1 MKLHVEALELETT
14 HPFVIARGG
23 AQRFEN
29 LVLRIEADGLVG
41 EGEGSATH
49 YYGET
54 PAIARL
60 ALEKLLDGLADTLSE
75 AVGAGLDLALQRF
88 VAAAQARG
96 LPVTVRDHPTAPH
109 AFDLRDD
116 SAETHAVIDD
126 VLAFVADRLGA
137 AHGS

>member
-1 MKLHVEALELETT
+1 PTALALFAHE
-14 HPFVIARGG
+14 
-23 AQRFEN
+23 
-29 LVLRIEADGLVG
+29 
-41 EGEGSATH
+41 
-49 YYGET
+49 
-54 PAIARL
+54 RL
-60 ALEKLLDGLADTLSE
+60 ACAALLYGYLIDVDGATDVARAATQFFFATPPVTLDELPGDRPVLVVRAGRDDTP
-75 AVGAGLDLALQRF
+75 GLDLALQRF